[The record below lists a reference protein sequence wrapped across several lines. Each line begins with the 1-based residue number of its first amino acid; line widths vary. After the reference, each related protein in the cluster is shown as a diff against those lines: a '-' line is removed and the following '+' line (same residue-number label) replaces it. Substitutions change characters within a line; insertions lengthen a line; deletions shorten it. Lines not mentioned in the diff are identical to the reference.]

1 MVLAALA
8 IAAADRVW
16 SAAGTDPLPRQPAFD
31 PIARASA
38 SAAAAAATAPRLRV
52 AFPWDGQVLSTS
64 KTSRIRVLFD
74 VERFEAWNAA
84 QICLRAHSLG
94 NVPCMSLAQYGQYS
108 AETGGSDAMYEL
120 NALAPGAY
128 VMYAEL
134 LSADGRSTIAT
145 SPEITMVVTSG
156 RATTVLAP
164 PPRLALTPIV
174 LELQKIDGVE
184 YRRYAHLVR
193 SQANFLNLEY
203 FAAAAGEEHYRLL
216 ATLAELCSTPGGPA
230 FFDLGTFY
238 GLSAFALGS
247 APHARVVSFDVED
260 RAAKIAAL
268 NGVTTAAFRAAVP
281 NVEFRVQN
289 IMMGDGEARRM
300 LLRAPLVLLDTFHEP
315 NTVPFEQEVIDF
327 MIAKGFRGIVVV
339 DDVRAARACSQRPP
353 SLSLSLCG
361 RTIAALLLLTLLLSC
376 LLSSPPAARAS
387 TDTSEHRNDS
397 LVAIARRSAGSAKVG
412 HHFPRPRHFGHRSPR
427 FWRPAAHHL
436 ISIGII

>member
-1 MVLAALA
+1 M
-8 IAAADRVW
+8 
-16 SAAGTDPLPRQPAFD
+16 
-31 PIARASA
+31 
-38 SAAAAAATAPRLRV
+38 
-52 AFPWDGQVLSTS
+52 LSTS

-361 RTIAALLLLTLLLSC
+361 RTIPALLLLTLLLSC